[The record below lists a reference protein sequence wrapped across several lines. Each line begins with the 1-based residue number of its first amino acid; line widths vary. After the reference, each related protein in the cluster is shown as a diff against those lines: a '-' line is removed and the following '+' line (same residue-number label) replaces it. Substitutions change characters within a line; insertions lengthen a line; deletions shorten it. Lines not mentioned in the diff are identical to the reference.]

1 MEYVNPGQSVLLLW
15 GGAVSGDTIQ
25 MTVGNLQTKV
35 GEKGHVR
42 VEHVDRLLLSNHG
55 SSTFDVVLSGT
66 INPPITVHSG
76 DVLAEVARLLKPSGR
91 AVVCEPTVSTDNGGA
106 LRTAAK
112 LSSSLKLA
120 GMVSVSEA
128 KEISLSQQEHDLLKQ
143 ALSVDG
149 IQVVE
154 VSASKPSYEVGS
166 SAQLTLSFAKK
177 KQVEK
182 PKLDENTAKIWSLSA
197 VDMNDDDID
206 LLDPDELLDE
216 EDLKKPDPASLKA
229 QCGTGGDTKKRKAC
243 KNCTCGLAEEL
254 EGDQPGKTASKPAT
268 SACGNCYLGDAFR
281 CASCPY
287 LGMPAFKPGEKI
299 TLTDRQLKGDI

>member
-1 MEYVNPGQSVLLLW
+1 MDSVNPGQTVLLLW
-15 GGAVSGDTIQ
+15 GGAVSGDMVQT
-25 MTVGNLQTKV
+25 TVGNLQAKV

-66 INPPITVHSG
+66 MNPPTTVHSG
-76 DVLAEVARLLKPSGR
+76 DLLAEMARLLKPSGR
-91 AVVCEPTVSTDNGGA
+91 VVVCEPTVSTDNGGT

-120 GMVSVSEA
+120 GLISVSEA
-128 KEISLSQQEHDLLKQ
+128 KEVSLSQQEQDLLKQ
-143 ALSVDG
+143 ALSVEG
-149 IQVVE
+149 VQVVE
-154 VSASKPSYEVGS
+154 ISASKPSYEVGS

-177 KQVEK
+177 KQEK
-182 PKLDENTAKIWSLSA
+182 PKLDENAAKIWSLSA

-216 EDLKKPDPASLKA
+216 EDMKKPDPASLKSG
-229 QCGTGGDTKKRKAC
+229 CGGDTKKRKAC

-254 EGDQPGKTASKPAT
+254 EGDQTEKTASKPAT